1 MKTSGEHAHAVRYI
15 ERIRDGQ
22 QVEVDWVSPIV
33 ATMLAAERIHENHN
47 LNLSFSGCAEYAE
60 YIGLN
65 QVVRGNGQVTE
76 RQPKKCTYSPLARL
90 ATHDDVDRALDIV
103 TSVLDRHMGDEHR
116 STINEVCRIVGELH
130 DNVASHARGAGFSAL
145 QVYTEQRRSR
155 VELAVVDA
163 GIGLLANVKRV
174 DARVKTHQ
182 AAIHW
187 CLQKG
192 NTTAAPPRPTASS
205 SDYRRMLAPTRSR
218 LW

>member
-90 ATHDDVDRALDIV
+90 ATHDDVDRALDI
-103 TSVLDRHMGDEHR
+103 TRKA
-116 STINEVCRIVGELH
+116 STWPKDALH
-130 DNVASHARGAGFSAL
+130 
-145 QVYTEQRRSR
+145 
-155 VELAVVDA
+155 
-163 GIGLLANVKRV
+163 K
-174 DARVKTHQ
+174 K
-182 AAIHW
+182 
-187 CLQKG
+187 
-192 NTTAAPPRPTASS
+192 
-205 SDYRRMLAPTRSR
+205 
-218 LW
+218 